1 MDVIFNDK
9 IKDKIECILMNLPCV
24 WMMSFTRSI
33 GAVAVLAIAPDT
45 PPALRKA
52 KQDKKTKK

>member
-1 MDVIFNDK
+1 MDVIFNYK
-9 IKDKIECILMNLPCV
+9 IKDKKESILMILPCV
-24 WMMSFTRSI
+24 WMMSLTRSI

-52 KQDKKTKK
+52 K